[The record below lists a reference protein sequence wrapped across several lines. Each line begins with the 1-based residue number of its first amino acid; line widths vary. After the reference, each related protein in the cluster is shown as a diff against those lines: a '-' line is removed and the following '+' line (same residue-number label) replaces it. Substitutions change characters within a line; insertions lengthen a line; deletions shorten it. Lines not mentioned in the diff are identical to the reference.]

1 MKTTIAWW
9 DLSGS
14 SQTIETLNAYLADE
28 GVAPWS
34 GIDGLLLKFWMSDAT
49 SNRWGAV
56 MVWSDTADRAAPLPP
71 NRATELIGY
80 PPTERLSADLQA
92 IVGDI
97 ESLARKRS
105 DLSDQPMAAIS

>member
-14 SQTIETLNAYLADE
+14 SQTIDTLNAYLADE
-28 GVAPWS
+28 GVAPWT
-34 GIDGLLLKFWMSDAT
+34 GIDGLLLKFWMADAK

-56 MVWSDTADRAAPLPP
+56 MVWSDAPDPAAPLPP

-80 PPTERLSADLQA
+80 PPTERLSADLHA

-97 ESLARKRS
+97 ASLARNNAA
-105 DLSDQPMAAIS
+105 LADQSMAAIL